1 MASLKSKLDE
11 LRRGFPQFLRE
22 NDDLYR
28 GKVVSYREV
37 NSSSLEYYFLRLRD
51 HKLNMAMGIMFHGTS
66 HTNIASIC
74 QNGMNDFSYFTN
86 SLHYAMHHSE
96 VSEDQFS
103 CKHIEVL
110 AMAVIVEESDRLGQ
124 KEARLR
130 HPTDEYSLP
139 LYIITVK
146 KD

>member
-11 LRRGFPQFLRE
+11 LRESFPQFLRD
-22 NDDLYR
+22 NDDLHR

-37 NSSSLEYYFLRLRD
+37 KSSSLEYYFLRLRD
-51 HKLNMAMGIMFHGTS
+51 HKFDMAMGIMFHGTS
-66 HTNIASIC
+66 RSNIASIC

-96 VSEDQFS
+96 VSKDQS
-103 CKHIEVL
+103 SSKYIEVL
-110 AMAVIVEESDRLGQ
+110 AMAVIVEESDRLGR
-124 KEARLR
+124 KEAKLR
-130 HPTDEYSLP
+130 HPTYEYSLP

>member
-1 MASLKSKLDE
+1 MTSLKSKLDE

-28 GKVVSYREV
+28 GKVVSCREV
-37 NSSSLEYYFLRLRD
+37 KSTSLEYYFLRLRN
-51 HKLNMAMGIMFHGTS
+51 HKFDMAMGIMFHGTS
-66 HTNIASIC
+66 RSSIASIC

-96 VSEDQFS
+96 VSKDQSS
-103 CKHIEVL
+103 CKYIDVL
-110 AMAVIVEESDRLGQ
+110 AMAVIVEESDRLGR
-124 KEARLR
+124 KEAKLR
-130 HPTDEYSLP
+130 HPTNEYSLP

>member
-11 LRRGFPQFLRE
+11 LRESFPQFLRD
-22 NDDLYR
+22 NDDLHR

-37 NSSSLEYYFLRLRD
+37 KSRSLEYYFLRLRD
-51 HKLNMAMGIMFHGTS
+51 HKFDMAMGIMFHGTS
-66 HTNIASIC
+66 RSNIASIC

-86 SLHYAMHHSE
+86 SLHYAMHRSE
-96 VSEDQFS
+96 VREESS
-103 CKHIEVL
+103 CKLVEVL
-110 AMAVIVEESDRLGQ
+110 VMAVIVEESDWLGQ
-124 KEARLR
+124 KEAKLR
-130 HPTDEYSLP
+130 HPTYEYSLP

>member
-1 MASLKSKLDE
+1 MTSLKNKLDE
-11 LRRGFPQFLRE
+11 LRAGFPQFLRE

-37 NSSSLEYYFLRLRD
+37 KSDSLEYYFLRLD
-51 HKLNMAMGIMFHGTS
+51 HNLNMAMGIMFHGTS
-66 HTNIASIC
+66 RSSIASIC
-74 QNGMNDFSYFTN
+74 QNGMNDFSYYTN

-96 VSEDQFS
+96 VSKDQS
-103 CKHIEVL
+103 SSKYIEVL
-110 AMAVIVEESDRLGQ
+110 AMAVIVEESDRLGR
-124 KEARLR
+124 KEAKLR
-130 HPTDEYSLP
+130 HPTNEYSLP